1 MPNCGR
7 VARIRSSKAPAGW
20 SVDVSVQPASM
31 RDHFVSLI
39 RRGLPREVEVQIG
52 AEPYSILLSSRQS
65 EHAEPTRAFLD
76 LLRSSVTI
84 EDEADA
90 SHALGLHWFADI
102 KERSQLGDLV
112 EQAKDYGLDNPSDP
126 QAARRIQQ
134 ASLNWLTMHSLFAS
148 ADAVAA
154 IPGTQFKEFDLPAAI
169 ATVISGRFGMQRI
182 QLRSRNQTPQKGQ
195 AGPRT
200 SRARSLSAMMH
211 ADRAALGKRVL
222 LIDDLY
228 RSGDTMMA
236 GTNALRRAGA
246 TAVFCL
252 ALTKTARH
260 CNGLPASVDNWPDR
274 PPEVLEV
281 EDTDLPFC

>member
-7 VARIRSSKAPAGW
+7 AARIRSSKTVTGW
-20 SVDVSVQPASM
+20 TVDVSVQPAPM

-39 RRGLPREVEVQIG
+39 RRVLPREVEIQVG
-52 AEPYSILLSSRQS
+52 AEPYSILLSSRRS
-65 EHAEPTRAFLD
+65 EHAEPTRAFLE
-76 LLRSSVTI
+76 LLHSSMTI

-112 EQAKDYGLDNPSDP
+112 EQAKDYGPNNPSDP
-126 QAARRIQQ
+126 RAAHWIQQ
-134 ASLNWLTMHSLFAS
+134 ASLDWLTAHPLFAS
-148 ADAVAA
+148 ADGVAA
-154 IPGTQFKEFDLPAAI
+154 IPGTQPKEFDLPAVI
-169 ATVISGRFGMQRI
+169 AATISSRFGMRRI

-195 AGPRT
+195 PGPRP
-200 SRARSLSAMMH
+200 SRAKTLSAMMN
-211 ADRAALGKRVL
+211 ADRSALGKRVL

-236 GTNALRRAGA
+236 GARALRRAGA
-246 TAVFCL
+246 TAVYCL

-274 PPEVLEV
+274 LPGVVEV
-281 EDTDLPFC
+281 EGADLPFC